1 MNRVHWHHFWH
12 VSILSF
18 CFLAFV
24 GCSDYRQARSAYEA
38 GDYVKAFQIFERLSK
53 AGDSQAQYDLSQM
66 YLQGIGTSKNLEQ
79 GWNWMN
85 QAAEKGNVQA
95 MIELA
100 LRYQKSPQLETS
112 AAMTFKWFEKAA
124 YAGSAAGQYN
134 LAHLYL
140 EGNDMAIDYQQAY
153 VWMML
158 ASDSGYPIA
167 ASEAKTIAQKLSVQ
181 QLDSCNRQ
189 IEVLK
194 KQMP

>member
-1 MNRVHWHHFWH
+1 MKNINWHRLWQGPIFF
-12 VSILSF
+12 F
-18 CFLAFV
+18 CLLVVAA
-24 GCSDYRQARSAYEA
+24 CSDYRQARSAYEA
-38 GDYVKAFQIFERLSK
+38 GDYVKAFQILERLSK

-66 YLQGIGTSKNLEQ
+66 YLQGIGTSKNVEQ

-112 AAMTFKWFEKAA
+112 AAMTFQWFEKAA

-140 EGNDMAIDYQQAY
+140 DGNGVAINDEQAY

-158 ASDSGYPIA
+158 ASESGYPIA
-167 ASEAKTIAQKLSVQ
+167 ASEAKVIGQKLSAG
-181 QLDSCNRQ
+181 Q
-189 IEVLK
+189 IERCNSQIEALK